1 MGGSIYRFFRT
12 KKKKTNIEKP
22 EGLIFACSKVTPPP
36 PKKALKEWHGILI
49 CCKLNVS

>member
-36 PKKALKEWHGILI
+36 PSPKKPLKNGM
-49 CCKLNVS
+49 KV